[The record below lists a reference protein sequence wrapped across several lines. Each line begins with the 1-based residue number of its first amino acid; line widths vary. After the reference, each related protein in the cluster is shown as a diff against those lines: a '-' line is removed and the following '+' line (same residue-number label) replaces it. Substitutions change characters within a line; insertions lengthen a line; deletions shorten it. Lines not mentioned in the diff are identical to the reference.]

1 MIREEMYKNQIVVK
15 TDCLY
20 WGKRLALVKLRTSKF
35 TCIYVY
41 LYGEDGLGRIYTN
54 QVSVVI

>member
-1 MIREEMYKNQIVVK
+1 MIREEMYKYRIVVK
-15 TDCLY
+15 TDSSV
-20 WGKRLALVKLRTSKF
+20 WGKRLVLVKLRTSKF

-54 QVSVVI
+54 QACIVI